1 MEFPITCK
9 RLQNYRED
17 EATEVNAKQRL
28 AKIIEKICKDI
39 ENILL
44 TTDERKYVYR
54 IEGSVY
60 GKLPSSPKR
69 NSEVKFENEI
79 FFNSKKEFVREETE
93 ILKKH
98 KVELLH
104 RLQERSILPDIVDTL
119 KTLFPD
125 SNVVVDPL
133 ITYIIIDWS

>member
-1 MEFPITCK
+1 MRFFEFCRPKMEFPITRK
-9 RLQNYRED
+9 RLQNYREE

-28 AKIIEKICKDI
+28 SKIIEKICKDI

-44 TTDERKYVYR
+44 TSDERKYVYR

-60 GKLPSSPKR
+60 GKLPVSNSPR
-69 NSEVKFENEI
+69 PY
-79 FFNSKKEFVREETE
+79 
-93 ILKKH
+93 
-98 KVELLH
+98 
-104 RLQERSILPDIVDTL
+104 LQERSILPDIVDTL

-133 ITYIIIDWS
+133 ITYIMIDWS